1 MEFCAEYGFDP
12 ERSVILRDISSSA
25 TLREVRK
32 AFAQE
37 DKVSQIAWVGDK
49 LTGGGGMLCE
59 FEEDITPLL
68 LDEEHLNAEGNG
80 YWKVVQISE
89 ICKPSKK
96 TKFEQQNP
104 QNCSDSIVDELVD
117 HIQSLAQQT
126 KLGVDEINQ
135 LVTQRLSGSG
145 PKELQTPAGKP
156 KPSTSTPY
164 PRISQSKPEVPPLS
178 LSPDVPSLKHKDKTP
193 KMETGAHSMDEDGA
207 AKSPLTFT
215 IPSQA
220 QKVIVE
226 HVVKHDMSH
235 TAYFPSRYEMR
246 TFSGNHPKNGEVNF
260 STWRLYAK
268 QLMRDTSLTD
278 SQKRRQTLNSLLPP
292 ALNVALSI
300 GDEAPP
306 KLYLHELEKAYGNVT
321 GGEDLYI
328 QFVETHQQNSESPSE
343 YLRRLHTLMQE
354 VIEKKGLAGR
364 HADTQLL
371 KQFIR
376 GCWDET
382 LISQLRLRE
391 VLSDPSMDLI
401 GYSDLLFKVRSFE
414 YERKTKES
422 RKSKCLGTTPVKAR
436 SHIQHS
442 LEPSEKPNDDNA
454 DLVDRVKQLEDEMVQ
469 AKVKQAP
476 TVTTEMQG
484 RPQNKTK
491 ERVKKTSAPSH
502 PDLRAKP
509 QAQVGKLRGFCYKC
523 GEESHFLANCNNPCN
538 AELVQQ
544 KLLQRH
550 QERYQTQ
557 VDNATPADPLN
568 RK

>member
-1 MEFCAEYGFDP
+1 MALWAKYGFDP
-12 ERSVILRDISSSA
+12 ERSVMLRNISSST

-37 DKVSQIAWVGDK
+37 DKVSQIAWVEDE
-49 LTGGGGMLCE
+49 LLGGGGMLCE
-59 FEEDITPLL
+59 FEECITPYL
-68 LDEEHLNAEGNG
+68 LDGEHLNAEGND
-80 YWKVVQISE
+80 YWKVVQLDE
-89 ICKPSKK
+89 IYKPNEKQKLRNS
-96 TKFEQQNP
+96 
-104 QNCSDSIVDELVD
+104 SDSVVDELVD

-126 KLGVDEINQ
+126 KLGVNEINQ
-135 LVTQRLSGSG
+135 LVMQRLSGCGSE
-145 PKELQTPAGKP
+145 KNQAPAEKP
-156 KPSTSTPY
+156 EPLTSTPY
-164 PRISQSKPEVPPLS
+164 PCIPQSKPAM
-178 LSPDVPSLKHKDKTP
+178 SPFALKADTPSLKQRVKIP
-193 KMETGAHSMDEDGA
+193 IGETGVQAMDEDGA

-215 IPSQA
+215 IPAQA

-226 HVVKHDMSH
+226 HVVRHDMHH
-235 TAYFPSRYEMR
+235 TEYLPEKYELR

-260 STWRLYAK
+260 STWRIYAK
-268 QLMRDTSLTD
+268 QLMRDPSLND

-300 GDEAPP
+300 GDNAPP

-321 GGEDLYI
+321 GGEELYI
-328 QFVETHQQNSESPSE
+328 QFIETHQQNSESPSE
-343 YLRRLHTLMQE
+343 YLRRLHSLMQE

-364 HADTQLL
+364 HSDTQLL

-376 GCWDET
+376 GCWDEA

-401 GYSDLLFKVRSFE
+401 GYSDLLFKVRSLE
-414 YERKTKES
+414 HERKMKES
-422 RKSKCLGTTPVKAR
+422 RKSKCLGATPVKAH
-436 SHIQHS
+436 SHIQRSHD
-442 LEPSEKPNDDNA
+442 LSEKSPDDSA
-454 DLVDRVKQLEDEMVQ
+454 YLMTRIKQLEAEIAQ
-469 AKVKQAP
+469 AKAKQTSP
-476 TVTTEMQG
+476 VTTVIQEN
-484 RPQNKTK
+484 PQNRTKEKTK
-491 ERVKKTSAPSH
+491 KAGVQNQ
-502 PDLRAKP
+502 PDLRTKTQTQAGKP
-509 QAQVGKLRGFCYKC
+509 RGFCYNC

-557 VDNATPADPLN
+557 ADSASPSDSLN